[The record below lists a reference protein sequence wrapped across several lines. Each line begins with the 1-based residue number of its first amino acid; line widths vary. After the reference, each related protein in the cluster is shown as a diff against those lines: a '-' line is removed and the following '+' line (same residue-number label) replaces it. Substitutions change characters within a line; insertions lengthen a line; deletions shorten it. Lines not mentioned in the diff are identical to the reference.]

1 LAMILFGSW
10 LATGKSKSKEVG
22 LKPDLQEG

>member
-1 LAMILFGSW
+1 MILFGSW
-10 LATGKSKSKEVG
+10 LATGRSKEVG